1 MRSSASESK
10 GDDELSD
17 SVFYIMI
24 DIFVTICGIYVIA
37 QYIFMVTTKELRKNL
52 MLPKELPIERCKD
65 QKGYIKAMG
74 TKQLLFGI
82 AATVCGLISLMQDL
96 LGAYNMYVSMA
107 AMIIFIVLV
116 LWYGRASKKAI
127 AEFWN

>member
-1 MRSSASESK
+1 M
-10 GDDELSD
+10 SD
-17 SVFYIMI
+17 NVFFIMI

-37 QYIFMVTTKELRKNL
+37 QYIFMVTTHELRKNM

-65 QKGYIKAMG
+65 QQGYIKAMG
-74 TKQLLFGI
+74 TKQLLFGV

-96 LGAYNMYVSMA
+96 LGSYNVYVSMA
-107 AMIIFIVLV
+107 AMVIFVVLC